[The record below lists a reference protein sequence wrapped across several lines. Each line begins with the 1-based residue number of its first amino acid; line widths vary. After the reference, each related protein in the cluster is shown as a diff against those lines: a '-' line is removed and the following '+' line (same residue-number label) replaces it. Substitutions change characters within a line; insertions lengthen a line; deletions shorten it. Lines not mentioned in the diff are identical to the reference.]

1 MHTLFTS
8 LSNKV
13 LFGQSTLPF
22 NPFQFRPLILNR
34 THHKPREATVN
45 IPSKCTSSKSEK
57 NKCVYIYSI
66 SAHHD
71 LQ

>member
-8 LSNKV
+8 LYNKV

-34 THHKPREATVN
+34 THLKPREATVN
-45 IPSKCTSSKSEK
+45 IYTNEMYVFKIGEK
-57 NKCVYIYSI
+57 
-66 SAHHD
+66 
-71 LQ
+71 